1 MSKLEN
7 FCTPLAP
14 DDKEALRQALAG
26 IADMIST
33 RIEAGGVESIAVM
46 FVGTPPKARPDT
58 LASLGSRYLV
68 RAEHLDYMQ
77 DIWNEMIK
85 DLSKHHGVT
94 PEEVRA
100 DRAQSAQ
107 RIERENK

>member
-1 MSKLEN
+1 MHV
-7 FCTPLAP
+7 
-14 DDKEALRQALAG
+14 ALCE
-26 IADMIST
+26 IADMIRT
-33 RIEAGGVESIAVM
+33 RIEAGGIESIAVM
-46 FVGTPPKARPDT
+46 FVGAAPKARPDSLAT
-58 LASLGSRYLV
+58 LSSRYLV
-68 RAEHLDYMQ
+68 RGEHLDYMQ

-100 DRAQSAQ
+100 DRSQSAQ